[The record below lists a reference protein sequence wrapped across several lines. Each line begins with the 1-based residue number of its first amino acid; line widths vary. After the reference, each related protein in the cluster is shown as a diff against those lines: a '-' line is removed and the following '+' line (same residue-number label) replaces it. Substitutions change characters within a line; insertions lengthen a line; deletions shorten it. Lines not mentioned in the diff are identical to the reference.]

1 MGVLLDIYVEYF
13 VRVIIGFFKRWNARL
28 WNIVTAEVT
37 DTDYRH
43 SGIGCAVAD
52 VSYRYEID
60 GQVYTGTNSV
70 PFISDGSAKDY
81 VEHYSPKSQLLIR
94 VRPGYPGVSVVRETD
109 LYRVE
114 HGFRLETK

>member
-1 MGVLLDIYVEYF
+1 MGFFLDIYVEYF
-13 VRVIIGFFKRWNARL
+13 VRVIIRFFKRWNARS
-28 WNIVTAEVT
+28 WDIVTAEVT
-37 DTDYRH
+37 DTDYRRG
-43 SGIGCAVAD
+43 GIGCAVAD

-81 VEHYSPKSQLLIR
+81 VEHYSPKNRLLIR
-94 VRPGYPGVSVVRETD
+94 AKAEDLGSSVVREAD